1 MNIGFTMLA
10 AFVLEIEDWLK
21 LRFKRLQFMNN

>member
-1 MNIGFTMLA
+1 MLA